1 MGQIIN
7 ISNFMLLL
15 TMVIKR
21 FLCIDILPYNCDIIM
36 HREVLNYHG
45 YQHIS
50 QYLGKI
56 GQNCPKVRRGGQI
69 SKIYII
75 FSHNVRNGG
84 TRKYFRHNSTQL
96 GPMLCQNIICM
107 LQKNNMWHLPPR

>member
-1 MGQIIN
+1 
-7 ISNFMLLL
+7 MLLL

-56 GQNCPKVRRGGQI
+56 GQNCPKVRRGVRFPKFILFFHIMSEMVAPGNI
-69 SKIYII
+69 FDII
-75 FSHNVRNGG
+75 
-84 TRKYFRHNSTQL
+84 RHS
-96 GPMLCQNIICM
+96 
-107 LQKNNMWHLPPR
+107 